1 MSVFSLKHI
10 ESQPLQKESKNETM
24 EWVFILE
31 VEALVL
37 KDKSIFYELHKWW
50 TLPESESYLPVVYWS
65 NSLKFFSVEI
75 NQ

>member
-37 KDKSIFYELHKWW
+37 KDKSIFYKLHK
-50 TLPESESYLPVVYWS
+50 
-65 NSLKFFSVEI
+65 
-75 NQ
+75 